1 MRSYEATL
9 NHGRI
14 EWLGE
19 QPDAVTAR
27 VIVTVLEEP
36 SKIRVPRQTPSS
48 IAGKGRTL
56 GDIVSPLFEDA
67 VEHQRKMD
75 RYDRLMRDLRG
86 KVRIGRK
93 LTRDELN
100 ER

>member
-1 MRSYEATL
+1 M
-9 NHGRI
+9 NKD
-14 EWLGE
+14 
-19 QPDAVTAR
+19 PC
-27 VIVTVLEEP
+27 VL
-36 SKIRVPRQTPSS
+36 SS
-48 IAGKGRTL
+48 VQALSDYRLCLK
-56 GDIVSPLFEDA
+56 SPLVEDA